1 MGRAMW
7 AALLITLPWLA
18 SGCSQSKPVAA
29 ASQPAP
35 AAAPA
40 PAAPAPDETLSISG
54 PLVVENQVDVTARRE
69 GVVVKTLAEPGTRV
83 RKGQLLGT
91 LDDRQIAADLEA
103 QTATVHRIEFNLKN
117 WEADLQMLRVDLE
130 RAQKMWDAQLITKEQ
145 LDHDKY
151 KVAADEFQVDRE
163 RQALQSARATQRSL
177 ELELEK
183 TRIIAPFDGLVAR
196 RYVRLGQ
203 RVAVGDRLFW
213 VTAEAP
219 LRVKFTLPERFY
231 DRLRKGEEL
240 ALSSPDVPSERH
252 RAKIIAIS
260 PVVDPSSGTIEVMAE
275 VTTPSG
281 QLRPGMT
288 ANIQLADLR

>member
-1 MGRAMW
+1 MRQALGATLMI
-7 AALLITLPWLA
+7 ALLWLA
-18 SGCSQSKPVAA
+18 GGCSQSNPVAA
-29 ASQPAP
+29 GSPASAPQPAP
-35 AAAPA
+35 RAPE
-40 PAAPAPDETLSISG
+40 ETLSISG

-83 RKGQLLGT
+83 RTGQLLGT

-130 RAQKMWDAQLITKEQ
+130 RSQKMWDAQLITKEQ

-163 RQALQSARATQRSL
+163 RQALRSAQASQRSL

-183 TRIIAPFDGLVAR
+183 TRIIAPFDGIVAR
-196 RYVRLGQ
+196 RYVRAGQ
-203 RVAVGDRLFW
+203 RVAMGDRLFW

-231 DRLRKGEEL
+231 GRLRKGEEL
-240 ALSSPDVPSERH
+240 GLSSPDVPGER
-252 RAKIIAIS
+252 RKAKIIALS
-260 PVVDPSSGTIEVMAE
+260 PVIDPSSGTIEVMAE
-275 VTTPSG
+275 VTGPPG
-281 QLRPGMT
+281 QFRPGMT
-288 ANIQLADLR
+288 ANIELADSR

>member
-1 MGRAMW
+1 MRRALGT
-7 AALLITLPWLA
+7 ALLITLAWLA
-18 SGCSQSKPVAA
+18 NGCSQSKPVAA
-29 ASQPAP
+29 ASQPASV
-35 AAAPA
+35 
-40 PAAPAPDETLSISG
+40 PAPDPARPPDDSLSISG

-83 RKGQLLGT
+83 RRGQVLGT
-91 LDDRQIAADLEA
+91 LDDRQIAADLDA

-130 RAQKMWDAQLITKEQ
+130 RSQKMWDAQLITKEQ

-163 RQALQSARATQRSL
+163 RQALRSAQATQRSL

-183 TRIIAPFDGLVAR
+183 AHIIAPFDGIVAR
-196 RYVRLGQ
+196 RYVRAGQ

-231 DRLRKGEEL
+231 GRLRKGEEL
-240 ALSSPDVPSERH
+240 SLSSPDVPGERR
-252 RAKIIAIS
+252 RAKIISVS
-260 PVVDPSSGTIEVMAE
+260 PVVDPASGTIEVMAE
-275 VTTPSG
+275 VAGPPG
-281 QLRPGMT
+281 ELRPGMT
-288 ANIQLADLR
+288 ANIQLTDSR